1 MAITPEKILEYTGIN
16 ADTDEAFQE
25 AFSKKFLTEDQIFKD
40 ETVKSKIFGR
50 AFGSATTAIKQNF
63 EKLGIEI
70 TGDDLKQPIE
80 AVVTLGISKLNEN
93 FALQKA
99 ELEKTAGLTADE
111 KIKEITD
118 NLAKVQA
125 KNKDY
130 EKLLKDRATEFET
143 LQAQK
148 SAELKQFKLKSVHK
162 DVTSAIPFDPSK
174 DEYSKLGFLTK
185 MGEKYAIDLDENDE
199 PFIFERATNARIK
212 ADGSHSTWMSPADV
226 YKQEATKA
234 GLASINKKAGQPAI
248 PNKPGNIAINKPASP
263 ATPMAGRRQLANTTF
278 RAGE

>member
-1 MAITPEKILEYTGIN
+1 MAITPEKILEYTGIT
-16 ADTDEAFQE
+16 ADTDGAFQE

-50 AFGSATTAIKQNF
+50 AFGSATTAIKQHF
-63 EKLGIEI
+63 DKLGVEI

-80 AVVTLGISKLNEN
+80 AVVTLGINKLNEN
-93 FALQKA
+93 FALQRA

-111 KIKEITD
+111 KIKEISD
-118 NLAKVQA
+118 NLAKAQA

-130 EKLLKDRATEFET
+130 EKLVKDKVTEFET

-148 SAELKQFKLKSVHK
+148 SAELKQFKLNSVHK
-162 DVTSAIPFDPSK
+162 DVTSVIPFDPSK
-174 DEYSKLGFLTK
+174 DEYSKIGFLTK

-199 PFIFERATNARIK
+199 PFIFEKATNARIK
-212 ADGSHSTWMSPADV
+212 ADGSHSTWMTPADV
-226 YKQEATKA
+226 YKQEAIKA

-248 PNKPGNIAINKPASP
+248 PNKAGNIATNKPATH
-263 ATPMAGRRQLANTTF
+263 TPPMTGRRQLANTTF
-278 RAGE
+278 LRGE